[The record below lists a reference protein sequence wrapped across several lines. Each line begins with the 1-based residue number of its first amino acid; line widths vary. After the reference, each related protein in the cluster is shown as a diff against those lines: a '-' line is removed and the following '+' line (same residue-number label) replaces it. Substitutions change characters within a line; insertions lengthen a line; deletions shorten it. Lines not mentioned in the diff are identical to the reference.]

1 MGLCVH
7 IVVHHV
13 ALRRALMPNK
23 SDRLHRYSDQGDGRR
38 NIGVDVG
45 EHVTVLV
52 SPRSADAQAEAERIA
67 FMLLDHQTE
76 VEQVRTT
83 LSQCRADLDGARTRA
98 SEAEA
103 ALNAALSGKRRFFGR
118 VLMKP
123 ATAGNWEGV
132 VWLLDP
138 DKQEM
143 GLGLRFNSAADV
155 RRAYPELWVVGMTAD
170 GVLLDA
176 SPLGVAS

>member
-1 MGLCVH
+1 
-7 IVVHHV
+7 
-13 ALRRALMPNK
+13 MPNK
-23 SDRLHRYSDQGDGRR
+23 SARLHHYSDQGDGRR

-45 EHVTVLV
+45 DHVTVLV
-52 SPRSADAQAEAERIA
+52 SPRSADAQSEAERIA
-67 FMLLDHQTE
+67 SLLLDHQAE
-76 VEQVRTT
+76 VGLVRTA
-83 LSQCRADLDGARTRA
+83 LSECQSARAGALKRA
-98 SEAEA
+98 SMAEA

-123 ATAGNWEGV
+123 TTAGNWEGA

-143 GLGLRFNSAADV
+143 GLGLRFDSVADV

-170 GVLLDA
+170 GVFLDA
-176 SPLGVAS
+176 SPLGGAS